1 MEHGLKNTHYRPLST
16 EAPIHIQNET
26 HEMTSSNEELSVTA
40 LLLPVSVL
48 TALWCHT
55 HRGLLLED
63 EIELDRTVGRT
74 EEAWERTR
82 AAALEGRVADIP
94 VPRETLRAWKFED
107 ALGDATLEDCA
118 DLLPCALVAVEAVWG
133 ESRHDEVPDVAL
145 RAALDVAALRRERIL
160 ADYQPPA
167 SDVPSPWHEVHQ
179 GCARPDALMR
189 KSVLHQV
196 DRTISRSPDR
206 WMTACVELARAAE
219 FDAERRYNETR
230 ESLEAAVRESWPLKR
245 TDRREPAPVALAE
258 HLWRCG
264 EVDRAR
270 QLLSQLRGEPA
281 RELSRRIDDKA
292 PEREALADAE
302 RAHRERNAVESWSAL
317 TFAHL
322 AAGHGLVAE
331 RLAQEFCTAHR
342 DEARSWETRVRVL
355 CANARYRSI
364 PDAADKWIEL
374 APNAAPA
381 RSLLARALA
390 RVGHIGREPAASIAA
405 AAIELCESGQV
416 LPPSELEELAEICC
430 RAQIIDWA
438 RRADDLVWACR
449 AEREP
454 GIEWIIA
461 AALRRCHGPWAEDA
475 PEWLARLAGLDSH
488 ALQRWGVER
497 VDSLQH
503 WSNLIDCQMRA
514 PAPWRRLDTVLT
526 PGARAIAR
534 EANDL
539 TLRAG
544 AHNAALHGA
553 RELGYSEESAMRALA
568 ALDTASEAVALPD
581 CSPSWLTHRAAIE
594 AAVGPALVIALRA
607 SELAQ
612 QAWTAVRNDRPNG
625 ASLIIREILQDE
637 KLAWIRWAEIQPS
650 LDVQASGGPARERL
664 GLLRELARFTDDEI
678 RRTEWSTKWDDLD
691 RW

>member
-1 MEHGLKNTHYRPLST
+1 M
-16 EAPIHIQNET
+16 ET

-40 LLLPVSVL
+40 LLPPVTVL
-48 TALWCHT
+48 TALWCRT
-55 HRGLLLED
+55 HRGLLLEH
-63 EIELDRTVGRT
+63 EIELDRGSGSS
-74 EEAWERTR
+74 EAAWNKVR

-94 VPRETLRAWKFED
+94 TARETLGAWKFED
-107 ALGDATLEDCA
+107 VLGDATLEDCA
-118 DLLPCALVAVEAVWG
+118 DLLPSALVAVETVWG
-133 ESRHDEVPDVAL
+133 ECRHDKVPKVAL
-145 RAALDVAALRRERIL
+145 RAAYEVAAARRERIL
-160 ADYQPPA
+160 ADYRPPA
-167 SDVPSPWHEVHQ
+167 SDVPSLWHEVHQ

-189 KSVLHQV
+189 KRLLHLV
-196 DRTISRSPDR
+196 DRTLSRSPDR

-219 FDAERRYNETR
+219 FDAESRYKETR

-245 TDRREPAPVALAE
+245 IDRREPAPIALAE

-264 EVDRAR
+264 EVDRTR
-270 QLLSQLRGEPA
+270 QLLSQLRGVPA
-281 RELSRRIDDKA
+281 RELSHRLDDKA

-302 RAHRERNAVESWSAL
+302 RVHRERNGVESWSVL

-342 DEARSWETRVRVL
+342 DEACSWETKVRVL
-355 CANARYRSI
+355 YANARYRSI

-390 RVGHIGREPAASIAA
+390 RVGHFGREPAASIAA

-416 LPPSELEELAEICC
+416 LPPSELEELAEICY

-454 GIEWIIA
+454 GVEWIIA
-461 AALRRCHGPWAEDA
+461 AVLRRCHGTWAEDA
-475 PEWLARLAGLDSH
+475 PEWLARLAGRGAH
-488 ALQRWGVER
+488 AFQRWGIER

-503 WSNLIDCQMRA
+503 WSDLIDCQVRA
-514 PAPWRRLDTVLT
+514 PAPWRRLERMLT
-526 PGARAIAR
+526 PAARTIAR

-539 TLRAG
+539 RLRAG
-544 AHNAALHGA
+544 AHNVALHAA
-553 RELGYSEESAMRALA
+553 RELGYSEESAMTDLV
-568 ALDTASEAVALPD
+568 ALDTAFEAVALPD
-581 CSPSWLTHRAAIE
+581 CSSPWLTHRPEIE
-594 AAVGPALVIALRA
+594 AAVGTALVIALHA

-625 ASLIIREILQDE
+625 ASLIVRETFQDE
-637 KLAWIRWAEIQPS
+637 KLAWVRWAESQPP
-650 LDVQASGGPARERL
+650 LEFGPADDPACKRL
-664 GLLRELARFTDDEI
+664 GLLRELARYTDDEL
-678 RRTEWSTKWDDLD
+678 RSAEWSTRWDEPD